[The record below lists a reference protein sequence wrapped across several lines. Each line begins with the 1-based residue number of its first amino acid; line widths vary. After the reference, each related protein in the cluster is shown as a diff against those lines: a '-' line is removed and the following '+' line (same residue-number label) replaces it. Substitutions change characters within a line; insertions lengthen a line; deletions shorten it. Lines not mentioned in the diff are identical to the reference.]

1 MLVRGFNFKK
11 IDLYRSDSKKFLIEE
26 NSLLPPLSALQGV
39 GSNAAINI
47 VAAREHGEF
56 SSKEDVATRAK
67 VSKTVIEKLTEHG
80 ALDELPDTNQ
90 LTLFA

>member
-1 MLVRGFNFKK
+1 MELQ
-11 IDLYRSDSKKFLIEE
+11 KFLIEE

-56 SSKEDVATRAK
+56 SSKAC
-67 VSKTVIEKLTEHG
+67 G
-80 ALDELPDTNQ
+80 ADHWCNNP
-90 LTLFA
+90 